1 MAPDDV
7 AEVTVRFTT
16 TADTL
21 FGTPRTPATR
31 KVTDLPAAT
40 RPGQILVSRNR
51 VGSMA
56 MARPVITTPQALEGI
71 DVDRDKEVFVV
82 ETPDQIADIAI
93 KLAQDSDSA
102 SGIGELARKRVVDNY
117 SWAAHLS
124 GFKPYLTPTPAP
136 AGNGEEKG
144 KEL

>member
-56 MARPVITTPQALEGI
+56 MARPAQLGTLRAGVATGDAWVFATACRYPARNVRPRYSIPAREKWVVSPTFRAQAIEGAKP
-71 DVDRDKEVFVV
+71 VYATR
-82 ETPDQIADIAI
+82 
-93 KLAQDSDSA
+93 
-102 SGIGELARKRVVDNY
+102 SGV
-117 SWAAHLS
+117 W
-124 GFKPYLTPTPAP
+124 
-136 AGNGEEKG
+136 
-144 KEL
+144 